1 VTSSISYKL
10 YTHYGIPYCMH
21 MEGTRSVKKNWPDD
35 GRKGD
40 RNMLPVTCN
49 T

>member
-1 VTSSISYKL
+1 
-10 YTHYGIPYCMH
+10 
-21 MEGTRSVKKNWPDD
+21 MESHIVRAWKVQDLENWPDD

-40 RNMLPVTCN
+40 RNMLPLNCN